1 MPTNLLITEKKSTAE
16 PFIRYLGL
24 RDRSH
29 AKGGTGY
36 VQGERGGDT
45 WIVTWCF
52 GHTLEPLMPD
62 EYDPRYKRWDMG
74 DLPFIPKRWRM
85 KPSCGVA
92 GQQYRVIRDLIKGG
106 GIDVIYHAGDSDR
119 EGELIVREILT
130 QAKGEGIPAKRLWYS
145 TLTQANI
152 PKVLASARPL
162 SDYDSTY
169 KSAQLRQFLDYVYG
183 INLSRAYTIHYHGT
197 RNVGRVVSPTIG
209 MVVRREEEIEGFK
222 PEQYALVSALL
233 RRDGKQFVARARYSD
248 IPKAKEVAEAIKG
261 KTGRITS
268 VESKDARTRRR
279 LYKLTDLQVDAS
291 RLFGY
296 EPNDT
301 LAIVQSLYEKGWMT
315 YPRTNSDTITPDD
328 EGWVSEALPKA
339 LGQVFSNGGGTA
351 DASELS
357 VSRIVKVAK
366 EGDYEAS
373 HPGLCPTMEG
383 IAAYS
388 TISRD
393 ARQDNVFR
401 LVAGRMVASCLPE
414 RVEEKTKV
422 GVDIEGE
429 PFAAAGSVEKV
440 PGYKPFEDWYMGQ
453 LPTKRKRRQA
463 RDAALPL
470 LAVGDEYDVAR
481 TKVEEKET
489 EPPKRFTTTTLTA
502 AMENIANVMPEK
514 AMKDIL
520 RSQEAGLGTQASR
533 GTIIATIK
541 KNRFVETKGG
551 YLYPT
556 QKARE
561 LIGSLPE
568 NIKSPEMTARMEI
581 ALDNVMTGKADP
593 DKFVRRVVETISRQ
607 VDDVRKMEPVPDTA
621 RYADAKVLVKGGC
634 PKCGGDVVVTKRS
647 YACSSGCGFVIWQ
660 DIAKKHVTQKE
671 AKSLCADGRS
681 TEKLSGFKSKKG
693 SEFSCWLYLDDDA
706 KVAFDFD
713 DQGRKAMNNYVT
725 KDVRNRGK
733 GK

>member
-1 MPTNLLITEKKSTAE
+1 MSTNLLITEKKSTAE
-16 PFIRYLGL
+16 PFIKYLGL

-36 VQGERGGDT
+36 VQGTHDGDT

-62 EYDPRYKRWDMG
+62 EYDERYKRWNLD
-74 DLPFIPKRWRM
+74 DLPFIPKKWRM
-85 KPSCGVA
+85 KPSSGVS
-92 GQQYRVIRDLIKGG
+92 GKQYREIYHLLKDGH
-106 GIDVIYHAGDSDR
+106 IDMLYHAGDSDR

-130 QAKGEGIPAKRLWYS
+130 QTKAEKIPAKRLWYS
-145 TLTQANI
+145 TLTQSNI
-152 PKVLASARPL
+152 PKILAAAKPL

-209 MVVRREEEIEGFK
+209 MVVRREEEIENFK

-233 RRDGKQFVARARYSD
+233 RRDGKQFVAKTRYSD
-248 IPKAKEVAEAIKG
+248 IPKAKRIAEAIKG
-261 KTGRITS
+261 KIGRITS
-268 VESKDARTRRR
+268 VESKDAKTRRK
-279 LYKLTDLQVDAS
+279 LYKLTDLQVEAS

-296 EPNDT
+296 EPNNT
-301 LAIVQSLYEKGWMT
+301 LAIVQSLYERGWMT

-339 LGQVFSNGGGTA
+339 LEQVFGSGDGTA
-351 DASELS
+351 NPSDLD
-357 VSRIVKVAK
+357 VSRVVKVAK

-373 HPGLCPTMEG
+373 HPGLCPTLEG
-383 IAAYS
+383 IAAYR
-388 TISRD
+388 TISQD
-393 ARQDNVFR
+393 TKQDNVFR
-401 LVAGRMVASCLPE
+401 LVAGRMLAACLPE

-422 GVDIEGE
+422 GVDIESE
-429 PFAAAGSVEKV
+429 PFAATGSVEKV
-440 PGYKPFEDWYMGQ
+440 PGYKPFEDWYMAQ
-453 LPTKRKRRQA
+453 LPTKRKRKQA
-463 RDAALPL
+463 KDATLPV

-489 EPPKRFTTTTLTA
+489 EPPKRFTTATLTA

-520 RSQEAGLGTQASR
+520 KSQEAGLGTQASR

-541 KNRFVETKGG
+541 KNKFVETKGG

-593 DKFVRRVVETISRQ
+593 DKFVRRVVETITRQ
-607 VDDVRKMEPVPDTA
+607 VDDVKGMKPVPDTA

-634 PKCGGDVVVTKRS
+634 PKCGGNVVITKKS
-647 YACSSGCGFVIWQ
+647 YTCANGCGFVIWQ
-660 DIAKKHVTQKE
+660 DIAKKHITQKE
-671 AKSLCADGRS
+671 AKSLCEDGRS

-693 SEFSCWLYLDDDA
+693 NEFACWLYLDDDA

-713 DQGRKAMNNYVT
+713 DQGRNAANNYVT
-725 KDVRNRGK
+725 KDVRHRGK
-733 GK
+733 K